1 VSNTHKD
8 SAGFQ
13 SWYDKYGDDDFRR
26 AISFNIIFLFKE
38 SIGIKDG
45 LRKQPIWFEVLE
57 KDYIPLQEVGEV
69 ETIVT
74 PYVYEGSEHL
84 RFGHLL
90 KSVAPTRAAHDRR
103 VCQGNAVHL
112 AVDFAPSRPVVE
124 IRALSKFKIG
134 NGHLVRRV
142 HDTVYFKIN
151 SAFYF
156 VNTHLL

>member
-13 SWYDKYGDDDFRR
+13 SRYDKYGGDDFRR

-45 LRKQPIWFEVLE
+45 LRKQPIWSEVLE
-57 KDYIPLQEVGEV
+57 KGYIPLQEVGEL

-74 PYVYEGSEHL
+74 SYVYECFEHL

-90 KSVAPTRAAHDRR
+90 KSVAPTRAEHDRR
-103 VCQGNAVHL
+103 VCQGNALHL
-112 AVDFAPSRPVVE
+112 AVYVQGVHESDKGERSFDATWLYKPSD
-124 IRALSKFKIG
+124 SSC
-134 NGHLVRRV
+134 VR
-142 HDTVYFKIN
+142 
-151 SAFYF
+151 
-156 VNTHLL
+156 